1 MEYYSY
7 FEKPSIDYLMH
18 IGVKRRSGRYPWGSG
33 KEPYQHSKD
42 FLTRV
47 ETLKKSGMS
56 ETQIANE
63 IGLSTT
69 ELRVQKSLALEE
81 RRSAEVATAKR
92 LRESGMSLQAV
103 ANQMGYKND
112 SSIRALLNE
121 DTKARMDETKNA
133 YNFLKDQIDKK
144 GMIDVGV
151 GVERELGITKE
162 KMNQALY
169 MLEREGYPV
178 YTGRIAQV
186 TMPGQYTTMRV
197 VGPPGTEHKDIYDA
211 SKINSLKEYAS
222 TDDGQTFNTFR
233 YPESMDSKR
242 LQIRYAEEGGA
253 DKDGVIE
260 LRRGVKD
267 ISLGESNYAQV
278 RMLVDGTHYLK
289 GMAVYS
295 DDLPKGVDVR
305 FNTNK
310 PKGTPALGPKDDTV
324 LKPIKSDPKNPF
336 GALLKANGQ
345 SDYIDS
351 DGKKKMSLINKTK
364 EQGDWNEWSD
374 KLPSQFLAKQNQ
386 DLIKRQLDLTKKDR
400 YAEFDEIKSLTNPTL
415 KKHYLNSFAEDCDAA
430 AVHLKAAALPRQ
442 KYKVI
447 LPVNS
452 LKDNEVYAPDYRN
465 GEKLALVRFPH
476 GGTFEIPIL
485 TVNNKNKEGDAMI
498 GKMGKDAIGITKK
511 VADRL
516 SGADFDGDTAMCI
529 PTNSKIKITSTP
541 KLKELE
547 GFDTKLAYPY
557 REGMKV
563 MKDTQKQMGV
573 ISNLINDMNLKGAK
587 QEELARAVK
596 HSMVVIDAEKHK
608 LDYKRSEADNNIAQL
623 KEKYQG
629 HIDEETGR
637 YREGAST
644 LLSRAKSEVR
654 VPKRVG
660 SPRIDKETGEV
671 SYKSIVEKYTNPKTG
686 KEEIR
691 TTKSTKMAETKDAN
705 TLSSGTWQEKMYAD
719 YANSM
724 KSLANQARKEMVST
738 KNLKYSPEAKKEYIE
753 EYNSLMS
760 KLNVALKNAPKER
773 MAQTIANAGI
783 KSYKDAFKEEHGEDA
798 NIPKKDLKKKSQQLL
813 QDARAQVGASKTKIQ
828 ITDREWEAIQAGAV
842 TENVLHKI
850 LNNTD
855 ADNLRERAMPR
866 ENNGLSEAKVNKIKA
881 MQDSGYTIREIA
893 DSIGSSTGTVSKYL
907 K

>member
-1 MEYYSY
+1 MSRLY
-7 FEKPSIDYLMH
+7 FDKPSIDYLMH

-169 MLEREGYPV
+169 MLERDGYPV
-178 YTGRIAQV
+178 YTGRLAQV
-186 TMPGQYTTMRV
+186 TMPGQFTTMRV

-660 SPRIDKETGEV
+660 SPIIDKETGEV
-671 SYKSIVEKYTNPKTG
+671 SYKSIIEKYTNPKTG

-691 TTKSTKMAETKDAN
+691 TTKSTNMAETKDAN
-705 TLSSGTWQEKMYAD
+705 SLSSGTWQEKMYAD

-798 NIPKKDLKKKSQQLL
+798 AIPKKDLKKKSQQLL
-813 QDARAQVGASKTKIQ
+813 QDARAQVGANKTKIQ

>member
-1 MEYYSY
+1 MGYSY
-7 FEKPSIDYLMH
+7 FEKPSIDELMH
-18 IGVKRRSGRYPWGSG
+18 IGMPRRSGRYPWGSG
-33 KEPYQHSKD
+33 KDPYQHSKD
-42 FLTRV
+42 FLTRA
-47 ETLKKSGMS
+47 ESLKKSGMS
-56 ETQIANE
+56 ETQIAKE

-81 RRSAEVATAKR
+81 RRSADVATAKR

-103 ANQMGYKND
+103 AEQMGFKND
-112 SSIRALLNE
+112 SSVRALLNE
-121 DTKARMDETKNA
+121 DTKARMDEVKNT
-133 YNFLKDQIDKK
+133 YKFLKEQIDEK

-151 GVERELGITKE
+151 GVERELGISKE
-162 KMNQALY
+162 KLNQALY
-169 MLEREGYPV
+169 MLERDGYPT
-178 YTGRIAQV
+178 YNGRIAQA
-186 TMPGQYTTMRV
+186 TMPGQFTTMRV

-222 TDDGQTFNTFR
+222 TDGGQTFNTFR
-233 YPESMDSKR
+233 YPESLDSKR
-242 LQIRYAEEGGA
+242 LQIKYAEDGGV

-310 PKGTPALGPKDDTV
+310 PKGTPALGPKDNTV
-324 LKPIKSDPKNPF
+324 LKPIKNDDNPF
-336 GALLKANGQ
+336 GALIKANGQ

-351 DGKKKMSLINKTK
+351 DGKKRMSLINKTK

-386 DLIKRQLDLTKKDR
+386 DLIKRQLDLTKKDK

-415 KKHYLNSFAEDCDAA
+415 KKHYLSSFAEDCDAA

-465 GEKLALVRFPH
+465 GEKLALVRYPH

-529 PTNSKIKITSTP
+529 PTNSKIKISSTP
-541 KLKELE
+541 PLKELE

-557 REGMKV
+557 REGIKV

-573 ISNLINDMNLKGAK
+573 VSNLISDMNLKGAS

-623 KEKYQG
+623 KAKYQG
-629 HIDEETGR
+629 RIDEETGK

-644 LLSRAKSEVR
+644 LISRAKSEVR

-660 SPRIDKETGEV
+660 SPMIDKETGEV
-671 SYKSIVEKYTNPKTG
+671 SYKSIVEAYKNPKTG

-705 TLSSGTWQEKMYAD
+705 SLSSGTWQEKMYAD

-724 KSLANQARKEMVST
+724 KSLANQARKEMIST
-738 KNLKYSPEAKKEYIE
+738 QSLKYSPEAKKEYSE
-753 EYNSLMS
+753 EYNSLMA

-783 KSYKDAFKEEHGEDA
+783 KSYKEAYAEEYGA
-798 NIPKKDLKKKSQQLL
+798 GSKVPKKDLKKKSQQLL

-828 ITDREWEAIQAGAV
+828 ITDKEWEAIQAGAV
-842 TENVLHKI
+842 TDNVLRKI

-866 ENNGLSEAKVNKIKA
+866 ENKGLSEAKVNKIQA
-881 MQDSGYTIREIA
+881 MQNSGYTIREIA
-893 DSIGSSTGTVSKYL
+893 DSIGSSTSTVSNYL

>member
-1 MEYYSY
+1 MCYLN
-7 FEKPSIDYLMH
+7 FDKPSIDELMH
-18 IGVKRRSGRYPWGSG
+18 YGTPRHSGRYPWGSG
-33 KEPYQHSKD
+33 KDPYQHSRD

-47 ETLKKSGMS
+47 ESLKDSGMS
-56 ETQIANE
+56 ETQIAKE

-81 RRSAEVATAKR
+81 RRSADVATAKR
-92 LRESGMSLQAV
+92 LRDSGMSLQAV
-103 ANQMGYKND
+103 AEQMGFKND
-112 SSIRALLNE
+112 SSVRALLNE
-121 DTKARMDETKNA
+121 DTKARMDETKNT
-133 YNFLKDQIDKK
+133 YNFLKEQIDKK

-151 GVERELGITKE
+151 GVERELGISKE
-162 KMNQALY
+162 KLNQALY
-169 MLEREGYPV
+169 MLERDGYPT
-178 YTGRIAQV
+178 YNGRLAQA
-186 TMPGQYTTMRV
+186 TMPGQFTTMRV

-242 LQIRYAEEGGA
+242 LKVRYAEEGGI

-295 DDLPKGVDVR
+295 DDMPKGVDVI

-310 PKGTPALGPKDDTV
+310 PQGTPVLGPKDNSV
-324 LKPIKSDPKNPF
+324 LKPIKNDENPF
-336 GALLKANGQ
+336 GALIKANGQ

-386 DLIKRQLDLTKKDR
+386 DLVKRQLDLTKKDR

-415 KKHYLNSFAEDCDAA
+415 KKHYLSSFAEDCDAA

-465 GEKLALVRFPH
+465 GEKLALVRYPH

-529 PTNSKIKITSTP
+529 PTNSKIKISSTP
-541 KLKELE
+541 PLKELE

-573 ISNLINDMNLKGAK
+573 ISNLITDMTLKGAS

-623 KEKYQG
+623 KAKYQG
-629 HIDEETGR
+629 HIDEETGK

-644 LLSRAKSEVR
+644 LISRAKSEVR

-660 SPRIDKETGEV
+660 SPVIDKETGEV
-671 SYKSIVEKYTNPKTG
+671 SYKSIIETYKNPKTG

-691 TTKSTKMAETKDAN
+691 TSNSTKMAETKDAN
-705 TLSSGTWQEKMYAD
+705 SLSSGTWQEKMYAD

-724 KSLANQARKEMVST
+724 KSLANQARKEMVNT
-738 KNLKYSPEAKKEYIE
+738 KSLKYSPEAKKEYSE
-753 EYNSLMS
+753 EYNSLMA

-783 KSYKDAFKEEHGEDA
+783 KNYVNAYKEEYGDSTKV
-798 NIPKKDLKKKSQQLL
+798 PKKDLKKKSQQLL

-828 ITDREWEAIQAGAV
+828 ITDKEWNAIQAGAV

-866 ENNGLSEAKVNKIKA
+866 ENKGLSEAKVNKIQA
-881 MQDSGYTIREIA
+881 MQNSGYTIREIA